1 MRNIHTRQPTFEGF
15 CPIAEAVEMLADN
28 GGIQERAAIYTRR
41 EVVDF
46 ILDLIGYT
54 VDQDLT
60 QFRLL
65 EPSFG
70 EGDFLLPALDR
81 LLKSARLH
89 SRSLTRATL
98 APALRGVELHRAT
111 FNDIRERVRAQL
123 VTHEIGQ
130 GDATALADLWLRQ
143 GDYLLEDLDLRFTH
157 VVGNPPYIRQ
167 ESIPNVLMV
176 EYRSRF
182 PTIYDRADIYVPFI
196 EQSLRLLDLNGKL
209 GFICAD
215 RWMKNKYGKKLR
227 ALVSRDFS
235 LTAYVDMVDTDAFHS
250 EVSAYPGIAIIERRK
265 SAKTRVFARPT
276 INRAVLGKIADDMS
290 ASRLPACSAVREID
304 RVALNGEPWVL
315 ESFDELALVRRLEA
329 AFPLLEEAACK
340 VGIGVATGADKAF
353 IGPYETL
360 DVEPDRKLPLVTTK
374 DIRGGQVAW
383 RGQGVVNPFA
393 DTGKLV
399 PLDKY
404 PKLRAYLETHREQIA
419 RRHVATKNP
428 HNWYR
433 TIDRI
438 YPDLTWREK
447 LLIPDIKV
455 DASIVYEG
463 GRLYPHHNLYFITS
477 DEWDI
482 HALQAVMCSGVAR
495 LFVALYSTKMRGG
508 YLRFQAQYLRKIR
521 LPLWRDVPP
530 AIRQSL
536 AQASAANDD
545 HARNAAVAAL
555 YRLNAK
561 ELALIEGE
569 ERL

>member
-1 MRNIHTRQPTFEGF
+1 
-15 CPIAEAVEMLADN
+15 MLADN
-28 GGIQERAAIYTRR
+28 GGTGERGAIYTRR

-89 SRSLTRATL
+89 ARPLTRATL
-98 APALRGVELHRAT
+98 APVLRGVELHRAT
-111 FNDIRERVRAQL
+111 FSGTYESVCAQL
-123 VTHEIGQ
+123 VIHGVGQ

-157 VVGNPPYIRQ
+157 VVGNPPYVRQ
-167 ESIPNVLMV
+167 ESIPDVLMV

-196 EQSLRLLDLNGKL
+196 EQSLRLLDPDGKL

-235 LTAYVDMVDTDAFHS
+235 LTAYVDMVDTNAFHS

-265 SAKTRVFARPT
+265 SAKTRVFARPA
-276 INRAVLGKIADDMS
+276 INRTVLGKIADEMG

-315 ESFDELALVRRLEA
+315 DSFDELALVRRLEA
-329 AFPLLEEAACK
+329 EFPLLEEAACK

-360 DVEPDRKLPLVTTK
+360 DVESDRKLPLVTTR
-374 DIRGGQVAW
+374 DIRGGKVAW

-404 PKLRAYLETHREQIA
+404 PKLRAYLEIHREQIA
-419 RRHVATKNP
+419 GRHIATKNP
-428 HNWYR
+428 RNWYR

-438 YPDLTWREK
+438 YPDLTRCEK
-447 LLIPDIKV
+447 LLIPDIKG
-455 DASIVYEG
+455 DASIVYEEG
-463 GRLYPHHNLYFITS
+463 KLYPHHNLYFITS
-477 DEWDI
+477 NEWDI
-482 HALQAVMCSGVAR
+482 HALQAVMRSGIAR
-495 LFVALYSTKMRGG
+495 LFVALYSTRMRGG

-521 LPLWRDVPP
+521 LPLWQDVSP
-530 AIRQSL
+530 AIRKRL
-536 AQASAANDD
+536 VQANVVNDD
-545 HARNAAVAAL
+545 YARNAAVAAL
-555 YRLNAK
+555 YRLNAE

-569 ERL
+569 GQL